1 MNIRLIQNNVVFFSI
16 FCFSFLY
23 GSNHQLVFEN
33 DALTGTDKHY
43 TNGVFYTYLEDDIIF
58 DIPNIIQIDGTKKS
72 TALSFSHLTFTP
84 EDLSKEEA
92 QTDDIPYAGYM
103 NLRYLLF
110 QQRDNN
116 FHELGIGIGVVGK
129 ITQSENMQK
138 IYHHITGNREPKG
151 WDNQVGTRLS
161 YDLVYQYAHRCID
174 KKYDSY
180 HFDMINNIRLDA
192 GTFFTGLA
200 IGTQVRFGNHL
211 QKNFL
216 TSGSF
221 IGGDEATLL
230 NFSSHKGYSWHIAMG
245 ISLIGIEYFYLID
258 GEPSY
263 NPSPMNYASVRHLQ
277 FAVQK
282 DNLEVSL
289 KIKSTNMNS
298 YNLLKTTSLTEWGG
312 LFFKWKY

>member
-1 MNIRLIQNNVVFFSI
+1 MNTSSIKYKFVCISI
-16 FCFSFLY
+16 FYCSFLY
-23 GSNHQLVFEN
+23 GAQHQLVFEN

-43 TNGVFYTYLEDDIIF
+43 TNGIFYTYLEDNISIS
-58 DIPNIIQIDGTKKS
+58 IPKIIQIDNTHQS
-72 TALSFSHLTFTP
+72 QAWSFSHLTFTP
-84 EDLSKEEA
+84 EDLSQEEP
-92 QTDDIPYAGYM
+92 QLDDIPYAGYM
-103 NLRYLLF
+103 NLRYLVF
-110 QQRDNN
+110 QNTDTY
-116 FHELGIGIGVVGK
+116 FHEFGVGIGVVGK
-129 ITQSENMQK
+129 ITQSEKMQT
-138 IYHHITGNREPKG
+138 IYHHISGNREPQG
-151 WDNQVGTRLS
+151 WDNQMGTRIS

-174 KKYDSY
+174 KKYDNY
-180 HFDMINNIRLDA
+180 HFDMINNLRIDG

-200 IGTQVRFGNHL
+200 IGTQVRFGNNL

-230 NFSSHKGYSWHIAMG
+230 NFTSQKGYSWHIAFG
-245 ISLIGIEYFYLID
+245 VSLIGVEYFYLVD

-263 NPSPMNYASVRHLQ
+263 NPSPIKYASVRHLQ
-277 FAVQK
+277 FAIQK

-298 YNLLKTTSLTEWGG
+298 YDLWKTKSLTQWGG